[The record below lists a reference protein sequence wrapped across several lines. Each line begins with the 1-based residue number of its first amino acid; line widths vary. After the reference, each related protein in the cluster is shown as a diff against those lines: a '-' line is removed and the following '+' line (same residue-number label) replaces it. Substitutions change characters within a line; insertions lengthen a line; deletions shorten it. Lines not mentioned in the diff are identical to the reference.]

1 MSAKQGTRGSRG
13 SRDALGVPLRSD
25 EQERGTNGAPLRV
38 AVLGAGGFIGSHL
51 VPALAA
57 QGGYVVR
64 AIDLDLSKLD
74 EALPPAS
81 DALQQS
87 RLFRHQASITE
98 PGLVEETVAWADVVV
113 SLTALCN
120 PSLYNTEP
128 LAVIDANYTDLV
140 PVVKACAAKSR
151 RLIHFSTC
159 EVYGRKALDG
169 EGEPMPRM
177 EEDTTS
183 LFLGPI
189 ARERWSY
196 AAAKQLLERVI
207 WAHGAHGGLNFT
219 IIRPFNVIG
228 PRMDFIPGLD
238 GEGVP
243 RVLACFM
250 KALLAGEPLQ
260 LVDGGTQRRSF
271 VSVDDFVAGVLRVIE
286 RPEACRGQII
296 NLGAA
301 GNEMSVAELAEA
313 VIGAYRAFRPE
324 APLPRTEVVTAEAF
338 YGPGYDDS
346 IRRIPALEKA
356 ERLLEWRAET
366 RLAAMLPPILEAYF
380 ARYERLAAEAA
391 RAGASRPETWER
403 AAS

>member
-1 MSAKQGTRGSRG
+1 
-13 SRDALGVPLRSD
+13 
-25 EQERGTNGAPLRV
+25 LRV

-57 QGGYVVR
+57 RGGYVVR

-74 EALPPAS
+74 EALPPAP

-169 EGEPMPRM
+169 EGEPMARM

-207 WAHGAHGGLNFT
+207 WAHGAHRGLNFT

-324 APLPRTEVVTAEAF
+324 AF

-366 RLAAMLPPILEAYF
+366 TLAAMLPPILEAYF

-391 RAGASRPETWER
+391 RAGASRPEAWER

>member
-1 MSAKQGTRGSRG
+1 
-13 SRDALGVPLRSD
+13 
-25 EQERGTNGAPLRV
+25 
-38 AVLGAGGFIGSHL
+38 
-51 VPALAA
+51 
-57 QGGYVVR
+57 
-64 AIDLDLSKLD
+64 
-74 EALPPAS
+74 
-81 DALQQS
+81 
-87 RLFRHQASITE
+87 
-98 PGLVEETVAWADVVV
+98 VAWADVVV

-169 EGEPMPRM
+169 EGEPMARM

-207 WAHGAHGGLNFT
+207 WAHGAHQGLNFT

-250 KALLAGEPLQ
+250 KALLAGEPLK

-301 GNEMSVAELAEA
+301 GNEISVAELAEA

-324 APLPRTEVVTAEAF
+324 APPPRTEVVTAEAF

-366 RLAAMLPPILEAYF
+366 TLAAMLPPILETYF

-391 RAGASRPETWER
+391 RAGASPPAPWER